1 MHYFSSNL
9 YTIVISHF
17 TPDFLLPR
25 ETSLMAFWSFATNY
39 IFPFMCSDKNTVLWL
54 NSVQF
59 KEITDTLN
67 LIWALASYSW
77 SGSRGGGPVS
87 CFLWVLEPHLCLYFC
102 FLEFYGGREKS
113 RPWNVGWLAVL
124 VQVLLLPPKPGLFWL
139 VCLRYG
145 ILLILECQI
154 SKQSFEN
161 HPPSSL

>member
-25 ETSLMAFWSFATNY
+25 ETSLMVFWSYATNY
-39 IFPFMCSDKNTVLWL
+39 IFPFMCSNKNTLLWL

-67 LIWALASYSW
+67 LIWALASYNW
-77 SGSRGGGPVS
+77 SGSRGDGPVS

-113 RPWNVGWLAVL
+113 RPWDVLVDWRCQALGCLGWLVIPGPGML
-124 VQVLLLPPKPGLFWL
+124 VGS
-139 VCLRYG
+139 G
-145 ILLILECQI
+145 IATA
-154 SKQSFEN
+154 S
-161 HPPSSL
+161 